1 MSTFVLRREYALQL
15 PNSFIEIDKEEMEY
29 VEGGSAREWAI
40 GIACSL
46 IANAIWAL
54 GKKAISTG
62 MVRTAL
68 TVSAG
73 AAKAVW
79 AGISSAA
86 VWVWNTPVALAIVS
100 GTVGLGVGVVLA
112 YYGLRR

>member
-1 MSTFVLRREYALQL
+1 MSTFVLQREYALQL

-46 IANAIWAL
+46 IAN
-54 GKKAISTG
+54 
-62 MVRTAL
+62 
-68 TVSAG
+68 
-73 AAKAVW
+73 
-79 AGISSAA
+79 
-86 VWVWNTPVALAIVS
+86 TPVALAIVS
-100 GTVGLGVGVVLA
+100 GTVGIGVGVVLA

>member
-1 MSTFVLRREYALQL
+1 
-15 PNSFIEIDKEEMEY
+15 
-29 VEGGSAREWAI
+29 
-40 GIACSL
+40 
-46 IANAIWAL
+46 
-54 GKKAISTG
+54 

-100 GTVGLGVGVVLA
+100 GTVGIGVGVVLA